1 MSKNSVVVNLSG
13 QEFRISGSEN
23 AEYIKS
29 LEEMVNLRIQD
40 VQQQYPGMSMNRCA
54 LLAML
59 NLEDELAK
67 MKESYDALDAK
78 IAQLREMPR
87 VAMPVARATAP
98 KTPVGV

>member
-1 MSKNSVVVNLSG
+1 MSKNSTVVNLAG
-13 QEFRISGSEN
+13 QEFRISGSED

-29 LEEMVNLRIQD
+29 LEELVNLRIQD
-40 VQQQYPGMSMNRCA
+40 VLHQYPGMSMNRCT

-87 VAMPVARATAP
+87 VAMPAARAAAP

>member
-13 QEFRISGSEN
+13 QEFRISASEDT
-23 AEYIKS
+23 EYIKS

-87 VAMPVARATAP
+87 VTMPAARAAAP